1 MQAGKRNMERMVE
14 AVPESDWQSLQNF
27 ISHSPWDAFALM
39 KRIALDADH
48 LISGDKDSCLI
59 IDESGFSKKGKQ
71 SVGVSRQWN
80 GRLGKV
86 DNCQVGVFAALNCR
100 EKVTLID
107 TRLYLPKSW
116 TEDKARCQGTDIPH
130 DRLIHRKKAELA
142 LEMIASARAQGL
154 SYQWI
159 GADGFYGEDPEFVR
173 QLDQWEET
181 FMLDVHCDQVI
192 YLEDPAPYVP
202 AAQSSRGRKP
212 SRLKSDVQR
221 TTVFAW
227 AAMQPAK
234 KWQKVTVRDTTK
246 GKLTVEVLHGRV
258 WLWDGSEVQ
267 GHQWHLIV
275 RREKGSKNKLKYSI
289 SNAAAHTPTARLAF
303 MQAQRYFVERAFED
317 AKTSAGLADYQVR
330 TWTGWHHHVA
340 LVMLAMLFM
349 LQTKLKYAHVYELLS
364 TNDIRILLT
373 YFLPKRAATIGDIV
387 QQMEIRHQKRKRAIK
402 AYLKYDIGKSD

>member
-1 MQAGKRNMERMVE
+1 
-14 AVPESDWQSLQNF
+14 
-27 ISHSPWDAFALM
+27 
-39 KRIALDADH
+39 
-48 LISGDKDSCLI
+48 
-59 IDESGFSKKGKQ
+59 
-71 SVGVSRQWN
+71 
-80 GRLGKV
+80 
-86 DNCQVGVFAALNCR
+86 
-100 EKVTLID
+100 
-107 TRLYLPKSW
+107 
-116 TEDKARCQGTDIPH
+116 
-130 DRLIHRKKAELA
+130 
-142 LEMIASARAQGL
+142 MIASARAQGL

-202 AAQSSRGRKP
+202 TAQSSRGRKP